1 MFFLRSIVFRVLFQ
15 QTSKQKK
22 IDRSRLPRLK
32 VYQGVESGRG
42 QGRSLDW
49 YECDCT
55 FVCQS
60 VRTWTLMHHVVWIR
74 TDWSYMVW
82 RRPFSIFLHSTPPR
96 PGFFLSAWLD
106 LFVYLFFCFTFSN
119 RASLSKKNLG
129 VGPSKNCVYKFSPD
143 YYTATGLSSQG
154 RMSSSVKM
162 SMNRH
167 QDTPKIKEDLTPA
180 RHVYDSRNKRHL
192 GPTASRLN
200 KESSSLLC
208 KRHSAPIYDT
218 LSCKFCYIFGL
229 GW

>member
-1 MFFLRSIVFRVLFQ
+1 MSVTVLSCAKVCEHEPSCIMSFEFILIEAIWFGGDLFRSFFIVPPGVFVICFFVLHSRIGRVYP
-15 QTSKQKK
+15 KK
-22 IDRSRLPRLK
+22 I
-32 VYQGVESGRG
+32 
-42 QGRSLDW
+42 
-49 YECDCT
+49 
-55 FVCQS
+55 
-60 VRTWTLMHHVVWIR
+60 
-74 TDWSYMVW
+74 
-82 RRPFSIFLHSTPPR
+82 
-96 PGFFLSAWLD
+96 
-106 LFVYLFFCFTFSN
+106 
-119 RASLSKKNLG
+119 LG

-229 GW
+229 G